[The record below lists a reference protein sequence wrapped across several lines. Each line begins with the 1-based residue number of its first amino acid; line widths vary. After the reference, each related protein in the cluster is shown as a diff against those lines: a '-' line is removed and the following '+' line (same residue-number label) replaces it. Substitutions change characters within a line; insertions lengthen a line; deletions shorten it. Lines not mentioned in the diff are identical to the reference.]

1 MRSVAFRPF
10 SPFRHRGGLAPRA
23 RGLAILT
30 LLAGLSPLAVRAQ
43 DTEQMT
49 SREGIALQNQIMDLR
64 QQLSQMQSAAPWSQ
78 GQGNGQ
84 GNGILPPPA
93 PEAGG
98 NGGPPAGGD
107 LTAQL
112 LDRVMT
118 LEQQVRDMRGQLDQL
133 TNQVQQQNATL
144 AKQID
149 DMNFAMQN
157 GGHPAP
163 RPAAGPDAT
172 PAEAGPAAAGAGE
185 APAAKSTPETVLRD
199 GNAALMHGDY
209 AAAQAAAK
217 QVLAGPRGPL
227 QIDAQFL
234 LAQSLAGQKQYRQSA
249 VAYYDTY
256 NRSPRSG
263 RAPDALLGVT
273 ASLLALGDKNSA
285 CQALA
290 KLKSEF
296 PSPAPRVKTA
306 EAAYRTRAG
315 CH

>member
-1 MRSVAFRPF
+1 MRFVAFRSF
-10 SPFRHRGGLAPRA
+10 SPFRHRGSLPPRA
-23 RGLAILT
+23 KGLVILT
-30 LLAGLSPLAVRAQ
+30 LLAGLSPLAVQAQ

-64 QQLSQMQSAAPWSQ
+64 QQLSQMQSAVPG
-78 GQGNGQ
+78 GQGG
-84 GNGILPPPA
+84 GILPPPMA
-93 PEAGG
+93 DGGSRSG
-98 NGGPPAGGD
+98 NGGSSAAGGD

-157 GGHPAP
+157 GGHPSP
-163 RPAAGPDAT
+163 RPAASAVPDAS
-172 PAEAGPAAAGAGE
+172 AETDGTGGE
-185 APAAKSTPETVLRD
+185 AAPPAKRTPDIVLKD
-199 GNAALMHGDY
+199 GNAALMRGDY
-209 AAAQAAAK
+209 AGAQNAAK
-217 QVLAGPRGPL
+217 QVLAGPKGPL

-273 ASLLALGDKNSA
+273 ASLLAMGDKNSA

-306 EAAYRTRAG
+306 ETAYRTRAG

>member
-1 MRSVAFRPF
+1 MRPVAFRSF
-10 SPFRHRGGLAPRA
+10 SPFRHRGSLPPRA
-23 RGLAILT
+23 KGLVILT

-64 QQLSQMQSAAPWSQ
+64 QQLSQMQSAAPG
-78 GQGNGQ
+78 GQGG
-84 GNGILPPPA
+84 GILPPPM
-93 PEAGG
+93 PEGGGNSG
-98 NGGPPAGGD
+98 NGGPPAAGGD

-133 TNQVQQQNATL
+133 TNQVQQQNAAL

-157 GGHPAP
+157 GGHPPP
-163 RPAAGPDAT
+163 RPAAPDA
-172 PAEAGPAAAGAGE
+172 PADAAGPAAAGGGGDA
-185 APAAKSTPETVLRD
+185 APPAKRTPDIVLKD
-199 GNAALMHGDY
+199 GNAALMRGDY
-209 AAAQAAAK
+209 AGAQAAAK
-217 QVLAGPRGPL
+217 QVLAGPKGPL

-273 ASLLALGDKNSA
+273 ASLLAMGDKNSA

-306 EAAYRTRAG
+306 ETAYRTRAG

>member
-1 MRSVAFRPF
+1 M
-10 SPFRHRGGLAPRA
+10 
-23 RGLAILT
+23 AILT

-43 DTEQMT
+43 DAEQMT

-64 QQLSQMQSAAPWSQ
+64 QQLSQMQSAGP
-78 GQGNGQ
+78 GQGN
-84 GNGILPPPA
+84 ILPPPA

-98 NGGPPAGGD
+98 GNGGPPVAGGGD

-163 RPAAGPDAT
+163 RPAAAPAEAPDA
-172 PAEAGPAAAGAGE
+172 PAEAGPAAPAPDGEE
-185 APAAKSTPETVLRD
+185 APAAKRTPEIVLRD

-209 AAAQAAAK
+209 AGAQAAAK

-234 LAQSLAGQKQYRQSA
+234 MAQSLAGQKQYRQSA

-273 ASLLALGDKNSA
+273 ASLLAMGDKNSA

-306 EAAYRTRAG
+306 ETAYRTRAG

>member
-1 MRSVAFRPF
+1 M
-10 SPFRHRGGLAPRA
+10 L
-23 RGLAILT
+23 LT

-43 DTEQMT
+43 DSDQMT

-64 QQLSQMQSAAPWSQ
+64 QQLSQMQSAMPGPQAP
-78 GQGNGQ
+78 GV
-84 GNGILPPPA
+84 LPPPS
-93 PEAGG
+93 PSAGG
-98 NGGPPAGGD
+98 NGGSPVAGGGD

-157 GGHPAP
+157 GGHPAA
-163 RPAAGPDAT
+163 RPAAADA
-172 PAEAGPAAAGAGE
+172 PAVGGGDEDGAP
-185 APAAKSTPETVLRD
+185 APAARRTPETVLHD

-209 AAAQAAAK
+209 AGAQAAAK

-263 RAPDALLGVT
+263 RAPDALLGVA
-273 ASLLALGDKNSA
+273 ASLLAMGDKNSA

-306 EAAYRTRAG
+306 EAAYRTRAA